1 MERLTIQVGG
11 FEANCSILSEN
22 GKAWIVDPGQEADRI
37 IDLLAKKGLEPAGV
51 LLTHGHFDHIG
62 AIPGLLEKFPE
73 LPIYIHEKD
82 APMFGHPLNQLPPEY
97 PSFAKP
103 RNLTTLDK
111 LEDLKGLEIVETP
124 GHTPGGVCYY
134 FPKDKLLLSGDTLF
148 AGSVGRTDFPGG
160 DMATLMD
167 SLQKLAADD
176 GTAFLLELRAEV
188 LDDGIGLHLVRPEAH
203 ADHERR
209 GGHRPADL
217 AHPPDTAAKPRRETL
232 RELLVQPELVR
243 KRREHRLRAI
253 ASARK
258 ERLRLLNSVHADGII
273 TFYTS

>member
-111 LEDLKGLEIVETP
+111 LEDLEGLEIVETP

-167 SLQKLAADD
+167 SLQKLAALPGDTLVIP
-176 GTAFLLELRAEV
+176 GHGMHTRIALEKSGNPFL
-188 LDDGIGLHLVRPEAH
+188 
-203 ADHERR
+203 
-209 GGHRPADL
+209 
-217 AHPPDTAAKPRRETL
+217 
-232 RELLVQPELVR
+232 Q
-243 KRREHRLRAI
+243 
-253 ASARK
+253 
-258 ERLRLLNSVHADGII
+258 
-273 TFYTS
+273 